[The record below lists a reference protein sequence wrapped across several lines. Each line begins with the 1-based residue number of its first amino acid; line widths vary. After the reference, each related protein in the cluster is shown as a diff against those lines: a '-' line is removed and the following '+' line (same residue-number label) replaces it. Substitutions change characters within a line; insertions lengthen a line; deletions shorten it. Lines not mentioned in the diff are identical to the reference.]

1 MMMMIWTSS
10 NYCLHPCISTHKI
23 WIWKPK
29 QSASSNAGILSEP
42 CANGTGFEFF
52 SFFFILIRFID
63 VARIYVTAHD
73 CHYCAKWW
81 RFYCTVHNLNWT
93 YVPSFCFWK
102 HLLDPYGDIWWLN
115 LKTWLSVTSK
125 MPQFPGLVASCHK
138 LLYFPKLGESFPF
151 P

>member
-1 MMMMIWTSS
+1 MMMMMIWTSS
-10 NYCLHPCISTHKI
+10 NYCLHPCVSTHEI
-23 WIWKPK
+23 WTPK
-29 QSASSNAGILSEP
+29 QLHP
-42 CANGTGFEFF
+42 MLGFYLNHVPMGQALIF
-52 SFFFILIRFID
+52 FFFILICFID